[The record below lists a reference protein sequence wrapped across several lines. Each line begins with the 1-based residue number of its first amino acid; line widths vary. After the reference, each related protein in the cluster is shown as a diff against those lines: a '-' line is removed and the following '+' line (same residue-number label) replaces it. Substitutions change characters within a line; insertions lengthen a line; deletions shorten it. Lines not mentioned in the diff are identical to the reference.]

1 MIFRNQRLR
10 NTLHLW
16 AIFTVLTG
24 VTSCSWLPCCKKKA
38 PQPMG
43 VISVRLKSPVPKRGL
58 TYARGTVTKGKSQK
72 VVAFQ
77 SVSKAGDAAFVL
89 PMGKA
94 YDVSIFC
101 DLNRNE
107 EPDPGEP
114 IGFSGLT
121 SPRPTTSTEDHTLL
135 LDFGAKRTLGLAPAK
150 TTPAIKSNPSGT
162 GTPLPSTVQ
171 RHLDD
176 LPPWM
181 REAMSR

>member
-1 MIFRNQRLR
+1 
-10 NTLHLW
+10 
-16 AIFTVLTG
+16 
-24 VTSCSWLPCCKKKA
+24 
-38 PQPMG
+38 MG

-58 TYARGTVTKGKSQK
+58 TYAQVTVTKGKSQK

-77 SVSKAGDAAFVL
+77 SVSKGGDAAFVL

-94 YDVSIFC
+94 CDVSIFC

-107 EPDPGEP
+107 EPDPDEP

-135 LDFGAKRTLGLAPAK
+135 MDFGAKRTLGLAPAK
-150 TTPAIKSNPSGT
+150 TTPAMKSKSSDNA
-162 GTPLPSTVQ
+162 TPLPPAVQ